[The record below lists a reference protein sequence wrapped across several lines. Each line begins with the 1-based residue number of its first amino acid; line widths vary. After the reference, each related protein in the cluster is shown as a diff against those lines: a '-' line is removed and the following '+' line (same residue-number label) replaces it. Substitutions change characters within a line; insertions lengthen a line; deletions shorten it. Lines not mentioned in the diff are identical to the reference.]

1 MNELENLLIYKTHLD
16 LIYYTEYIIKKYPKS
31 EREALCVSTRMT
43 VYEIMK
49 KIILSAKEINKSK
62 RIIILNELDVDLKML
77 KVYIRI
83 AFKNKYIS
91 ATNYGAW
98 SRKITDV
105 NNLLFGWIKR
115 CLKQ

>member
-1 MNELENLLIYKTHLD
+1 
-16 LIYYTEYIIKKYPKS
+16 
-31 EREALCVSTRMT
+31 MT